1 MRLQS
6 AELKQKIQNAMANK
20 GHYFTVICKKRH
32 EDTLRIFNA
41 KWLVKK
47 HLKGGQEAYNA
58 DDKNLMRVV
67 VHNSGGWRS
76 INCDDIALVV
86 VRTKESNYREIIVND
101 VRSYPHCANYQEAQE
116 VLSNALEDHRN
127 TGFQLSYS

>member
-6 AELKQKIQNAMANK
+6 RELKQKIQNAMANK

-41 KWLVKK
+41 RWLVRK
-47 HLKGGQEAYNA
+47 HLKGGQEAYDANA
-58 DDKNLMRVV
+58 HNLMRVV
-67 VHNSGGWRS
+67 DHNSGGWRS

-101 VRSYPHCANYQEAQE
+101 VRSYQHCANYDNAKQ
-116 VLSNALEDHRN
+116 VLENALADHRE
-127 TGFQLSYS
+127 TGFQLTYQ